1 MDTDKEQ
8 QSHGVEQTLA
18 PFDYHKKLRDHFKG
32 KKKTWSWFAEE
43 ANKVQQIEEFKSSL
57 LKNTYRLD
65 RESHGNLYSLV
76 DEACKVLA
84 IDAEVTLYQENNSVQ
99 LNAGVSIIDKEA
111 HIVLSG
117 NLIALLSDDEL
128 KALLAHELSH
138 YLFYKIDDEQFEVTQ
153 RIVLALAND
162 SRSEDAMIE
171 TARIFQ
177 LYMELFCDI
186 GSLKVCKDFKT
197 VVQML
202 VKVNT
207 GLTTVNAESYLE
219 QAREIIKADSGA
231 TQNQSH
237 PESYIRCL
245 ALQQYQEKPQDYSSR
260 MGKLIEGELDLNQLD
275 IFEQTEMQKHSRHL
289 LQLVLVPDWM
299 NNSAMTTLCKQYFPD
314 FYRDANHSKT
324 TELAKVLEN
333 VKHSVKSYFS
343 YVLLDFSM
351 VDKDM
356 EGAPMGHTLE
366 LSELLGIK
374 DVYEKVIRKE
384 LKLSVRDF
392 KLMQD
397 RVMSELQATTENQ
410 ASSLY
415 ND

>member
-1 MDTDKEQ
+1 MDTISQD
-8 QSHGVEQTLA
+8 QSSFIQHQLV
-18 PFDYHKKLRDHFKG
+18 PFEYHKKLRDHFKN
-32 KKKTWSWFAEE
+32 KKKTWDWFAEDD
-43 ANKVQQIEEFKSSL
+43 NKNQQIEEFRSNL

-65 RESHGNLYSLV
+65 RESHEKLYLLI
-76 DEACKVLA
+76 DEARAILA

-99 LNAGVSIIDKEA
+99 LNAGISIIEKEA

-117 NLIALLSDDEL
+117 NLLSLLSDDEL

-138 YLFYKIDDEQFEVTQ
+138 YLFYKVDDEEFEITQ

-162 SRSEDAMIE
+162 SRSEDAIIE

-202 VKVNT
+202 VKLNT
-207 GLTTVNAESYLE
+207 GLSQVNAESYLA
-219 QAREIIKADSGA
+219 QAKEIVRSDSTS
-231 TQNQSH
+231 TQNNSH

-245 ALQQYQEKPQDYSSR
+245 ALKQYQDNPLDYISNIK
-260 MGKLIEGELDLNQLD
+260 KLIEGELDLNQLD
-275 IFEQTEMQKHSRHL
+275 IFEQVDMQKHTRHL
-289 LQLVLVPDWM
+289 LQLLLVPDWM
-299 NNSAMTTLCKQYFPD
+299 NSSAITSLSKQYFSD
-314 FYRDANHSKT
+314 FYRDVRGIAVAD
-324 TELAKVLEN
+324 LAKILESARF
-333 VKHSVKSYFS
+333 SVKSYIA

-351 VDKDM
+351 ADKDM
-356 EGAPMGHTLE
+356 EGAPMGYTLE

-374 DVYEKVIRKE
+374 DLYEKVIRKE

-397 RVMSELQATTENQ
+397 RVMNELQLTKENQ
-410 ASSLY
+410 ANSLY
-415 ND
+415 DD